1 MSFNFI
7 LYSMIL
13 YNQLY
18 SNIKLKK
25 KIKKEQVLRWL
36 TNIADKLVLARAGN
50 SGIAI
55 KVCLGFLK
63 KV

>member
-25 KIKKEQVLRWL
+25 KIKKELVLRWL
-36 TNIADKLVLARAGN
+36 TNIANKLVLARAGN
-50 SGIAI
+50 LGIAI